1 MTDASDETDDL
12 NALAGELALRVLSPV
27 EEVQARARLAADPA
41 FAAEV
46 EAWNERLAGFVSGIA
61 PVEPSALLWPRL
73 QTAIGDVA
81 NDNGRLV
88 FWRRWAV
95 GSTGLLAA
103 SLAAVV
109 VMLAQPGPVAPSRPA
124 PVGGVTRVATLT
136 LDGGAPAVTLAYDTA
151 TGNLFIAPSPQLAG
165 GEGVP
170 HLWLVLPDDAGVQL
184 VGAIEG
190 GAASTRSLSQALAGA
205 AGTATAVA
213 ISIEAP
219 GHVPAANKPDGPVVA
234 SGELQRL

>member
-1 MTDASDETDDL
+1 MTDAPHDPEEME
-12 NALAGELALRVLSPV
+12 ALAGELALRVLSPV
-27 EEVQARARLAADPA
+27 EEARARARAADDPA

-46 EAWNERLAGFVSGIA
+46 EAWNERLAAFVVEIA
-61 PVEPSALLWPRL
+61 PVEPSASVWARL
-73 QTAIGDVA
+73 QSAIVDVA

-109 VMLAQPGPVAPSRPA
+109 VMLAQPAPVAPPSSA
-124 PVGGVTRVATLT
+124 PVGGVTRVATLS
-136 LDGGAPAVTLAYDTA
+136 LEGGAPAVTLAYDTA
-151 TGNLFIAPSPQLAG
+151 TGNLFISPTPQLAG

-170 HLWLVLPDDAGVQL
+170 HLWLILPDDAGVQL
-184 VGAIEG
+184 VGAIDG
-190 GAASTRSLSQALAGA
+190 GAASTHNLSQVLAGA
-205 AGTATAVA
+205 AGTATAMA